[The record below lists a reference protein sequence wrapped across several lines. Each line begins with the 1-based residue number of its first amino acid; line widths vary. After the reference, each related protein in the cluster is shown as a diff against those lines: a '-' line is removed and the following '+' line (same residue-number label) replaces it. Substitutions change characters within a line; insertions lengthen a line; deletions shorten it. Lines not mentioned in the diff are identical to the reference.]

1 MWGDIWE
8 VKVEIPTII
17 DDYNNIMNGVDVA
30 DQLIAY
36 YRTKFCCRRTWMPI
50 MFHSLDI
57 LRVNSYLFW
66 LANEKA
72 HNPDWK
78 LRKGSHDKHEQFIVG
93 CVKSLMNRAKN
104 IRCGIN
110 ENRTVRSARKKRRSP
125 EQSGNRGKKLRTRCR
140 FSPKNPEK
148 ALNPKRL
155 HTNAQHDFC
164 TRRNAKDRRTCS
176 WCAYTKAC
184 NMRDGEERGRS

>member
-1 MWGDIWE
+1 M
-8 VKVEIPTII
+8 
-17 DDYNNIMNGVDVA
+17 
-30 DQLIAY
+30 
-36 YRTKFCCRRTWMPI
+36 
-50 MFHSLDI
+50 
-57 LRVNSYLFW
+57 
-66 LANEKA
+66 
-72 HNPDWK
+72 
-78 LRKGSHDKHEQFIVG
+78 G

-110 ENRTVRSARKKRRSP
+110 ENRTVRSARKKRRNP

-184 NMRDGEERGRS
+184 NIRDGEDHYKPTMTASYCSYCGDTICKRCWNEFHGLGK